1 MARAGHLVHSD
12 YQPNLVGC
20 QDPLRMGRGQRP
32 PAFPFGLV
40 QSPRGPGNPRQYVL
54 LPSVRLDP
62 LADPHRPS
70 EASVG
75 PQPTLATLCRLL
87 AAADL
92 DLRCRLESYDDHDD
106 VLDARAERFPDRQRR
121 AEQGRDAFLAA
132 ANGPPSE
139 RGGGP
144 TVATTAGGPGR
155 TSTVREEE
163 R

>member
-1 MARAGHLVHSD
+1 VIARIES
-12 YQPNLVGC
+12 
-20 QDPLRMGRGQRP
+20 GR
-32 PAFPFGLV
+32 V
-40 QSPRGPGNPRQYVL
+40 
-54 LPSVRLDP
+54 
-62 LADPHRPS
+62 
-70 EASVG
+70 
-75 PQPTLATLCRLL
+75 QPTLPTLCRLL
-87 AAADL
+87 AAAAL

-144 TVATTAGGPGR
+144 TVATSAGGPGR